1 MRKLTLAALLLCA
14 GCARFSTTQKDI
26 RYGSDGS
33 RNEITTKATGFTLFS
48 ASSSLAS
55 WKASQTDGEQGA
67 EVGNLTQQGGT
78 NAVATLDALGKVLG
92 ALPK

>member
-1 MRKLTLAALLLCA
+1 MKTITLLTCLLLCS
-14 GCARFSTTQKDI
+14 CARFSTTQKDI
-26 RYGSDGS
+26 RYEPDGA
-33 RNEITTKATGFTLFS
+33 RNEITTKAAGWTLFS

-55 WKASQTDGEQGA
+55 WKAKQSDAEQGA